1 MKMDENIRKSQCDIL
16 NITCNIQKSKKMDEN
31 IRKQTN
37 TYENGQKMYGSV
49 ETRMKMDKTI

>member
-16 NITCNIQKSKKMDEN
+16 NITCNIQKRKKMDEN

-37 TYENGQKMYGSV
+37 MYENGQKCMEAQKHV
-49 ETRMKMDKTI
+49 